1 MDRRAFL
8 GTSAAFAAGL
18 ALAEE
23 KKQVSA
29 SEKVTVALIG
39 CGGMGRAN
47 LHDFM
52 RLPDFEI
59 AALCDVDPNQIQGAM
74 NDVKKANRPTDKKP
88 APEVPPDRD
97 TEREEAPEN
106 YKCTELVQAGPGES
120 AIVVSDNTPRER

>member
-18 ALAEE
+18 ALADE

-29 SEKVTVALIG
+29 SEKVTVALVG

-52 RLPDFEI
+52 RVPDFEI
-59 AALCDVDPNQIQGAM
+59 AALCDVDPRQIEAALA
-74 NDVKKANRPTDKKP
+74 DVKKAGRPTAKIQVEKDFRKVIERKDLD
-88 APEVPPDRD
+88 AVIVGTPDH
-97 TEREEAPEN
+97 
-106 YKCTELVQAGPGES
+106 
-120 AIVVSDNTPRER
+120 